1 MSPFF
6 QNLHELDQNLTLAI
20 NSLHVHFMDPA
31 VVLFSDIKFWVP
43 MYIIVGA
50 FMVMR
55 LGWKKG
61 GVIIISIAL
70 TFAISDQLANLVK
83 DSVARLRP
91 CYSTYM
97 LDNGLHMLEKR
108 GGLYGFYSAHAANA
122 FGFAVCSIIGLR
134 NDSTRK
140 YRLYSFFILLWA
152 AFVGISRIL
161 AGKHYFGD
169 VLVGAFAGI
178 MTGILIAMLARMLIH
193 KTLSEEKPA
202 AQRATET

>member
-1 MSPFF
+1 MSPFI

-20 NSLHVHFMDPA
+20 NSLHVHFMDQA
-31 VVLFSDIKFWVP
+31 VVLFSDIKFWIP
-43 MYIIVGA
+43 MYIMVGA
-50 FMVMR
+50 FMVAK

-122 FGFAVCSIIGLR
+122 FGFAMCSIMGLR

-140 YRLYSFFILLWA
+140 YTFYSVFILLWA
-152 AFVGISRIL
+152 AFVGFSRIL
-161 AGKHYFGD
+161 AGKHYLGD
-169 VLVGAFAGI
+169 VIVGSLTGI
-178 MTGILIAMLARMLIH
+178 VTGILIALLARMLIY
-193 KTLSEEKPA
+193 KTLSKE
-202 AQRATET
+202 